1 MNKKN
6 FGDVLYQRDH
16 NVAVL
21 TIDRSRKLNSMTADG
36 LADLGNALG
45 ECDSEKDSKAIVLT
59 GSGDRAFCT
68 GFDILSVP
76 PLQIADS
83 RLLHINNQ
91 KMYRAFM
98 GMNKVTVAA
107 VNGMALGTGFE
118 ISLLCDFTIAAE
130 SATFGMPELLVGA
143 YPGIISV
150 TLLWELVGKKKS
162 CELLLTGKTIS
173 ADEAAAFGLV
183 NEVVPDE
190 TLMDRSLELA
200 NQLAKSAPLPVAMV
214 KARMNSMLRMALEE
228 EMSRFVEA
236 QTLIFDSRDFKEGL
250 NALKEKRKPVFR
262 GE

>member
-1 MNKKN
+1 MYEKH
-6 FGDVLYQRDH
+6 FGDILYQREQD
-16 NVAVL
+16 VAVL
-21 TIDRSRKLNSMTADG
+21 TINRPQKLNSMTANG
-36 LADLGNALG
+36 LADLRNAI
-45 ECDSEKDSKAIVLT
+45 EESDSEKESKVIVLT
-59 GSGDRAFCT
+59 GSGSRAFSA

-76 PLQIADS
+76 DLQTADS

-118 ISLLCDFTIAAE
+118 ISLLCDFTVAAE

-143 YPGIISV
+143 YPGVISV

-162 CELLLTGKTIS
+162 CELLLAGKTLT
-173 ADEAAAFGLV
+173 AEEAAALGLV

-190 TLMDRSLELA
+190 ALMDRSLELA

-236 QTLIFDSRDFKEGL
+236 QTLIFESRDFKEGL
-250 NALKEKRKPVFR
+250 DALKEKRKPVFR